1 MSPSRSQRRCL
12 IRIRLDPFPHL
23 PASPYFATFERRRA
37 FNSFEC
43 GDVPSLHL
51 AMDLPSIWRW
61 RLSDMSPSRSQ
72 RRCLIRIRLDPFPHL
87 PASPYFATFERR
99 RAFNSFEC
107 GDVPSLHLAMSA
119 GGYLSVETAKP
130 DRDVGC
136 SARWKASVSAGAGP
150 LLASDP
156 GSLSLPSSAVRHSIH
171 LNAETCLSSIWRCRL
186 ADTFPSRPPNP
197 IGMLVVLPA
206 GKLRYRLARVR
217 FWLLILVRFHCHR
230 APFGIQ
236 FI

>member
-1 MSPSRSQRRCL
+1 MHDVARRSRKQTRARGKKRIPANRRCVSGSGNAGAMVITDEGCRIPSRPELISTATYPTADIARWRKGTSPHSIQLNAETCL
-12 IRIRLDPFPHL
+12 
-23 PASPYFATFERRRA
+23 S
-37 FNSFEC
+37 
-43 GDVPSLHL
+43 
-51 AMDLPSIWRW
+51 SIWRC
-61 RLSDMSPSRSQ
+61 RLADTFPSRPPSPIGM
-72 RRCLIRIRLDPFPHL
+72 LVVL
-87 PASPYFATFERR
+87 PAGKLRYRLARVRFWLLILVRFHCH
-99 RAFNSFEC
+99 RAPF
-107 GDVPSLHLAMSA
+107 
-119 GGYLSVETAKP
+119 
-130 DRDVGC
+130 
-136 SARWKASVSAGAGP
+136 VSAGTGP

-186 ADTFPSRPPNP
+186 ADTFPSRPPSP

>member
-1 MSPSRSQRRCL
+1 MSPSRSQRRCLIRIRLDPFPHLPASPYFAAFEHRSAFNSIECGNVPSLHLAMDLPSIWRWRLSDMSPSRSQRRCL

-107 GDVPSLHLAMSA
+107 GDVPSLHLAMEA
-119 GGYLSVETAKP
+119 VGYVAVEIATALLDP
-130 DRDVGC
+130 DTPRPFP
-136 SARWKASVSAGAGP
+136 ASSGFA
-150 LLASDP
+150 LLR
-156 GSLSLPSSAVRHSIH
+156 GL
-171 LNAETCLSSIWRCRL
+171 
-186 ADTFPSRPPNP
+186 
-197 IGMLVVLPA
+197 
-206 GKLRYRLARVR
+206 
-217 FWLLILVRFHCHR
+217 R
-230 APFGIQ
+230 APFCI
-236 FI
+236 